1 MGTANRLLKSFNFE
15 LEVEKI
21 IGLSGE
27 SADATTMAE
36 AAVSET
42 TPEIRTSEWL
52 LAGALLLVF
61 LPALIAL
68 IGTWTSIDYYSHGFL
83 VPLVAYWAAA
93 RSGVRF
99 SILQHRDRRAVV
111 AAIAVVLFY
120 AVGLA
125 SGSVSLQGLAL
136 VAAVANCAFYLGGN
150 QGVRVLA
157 FPLAFLVFM
166 VPLPQDWL
174 TPLIVDLQLLVSST
188 AVDLLGWAGS
198 AVVRSGNVIQLPA
211 GDSLFVAEA
220 CSGITSLVTLTPLAI
235 VLAYFTENT
244 LARRLTIIFA
254 VVPAAMLGNL
264 LRVIVTV
271 LAAERY
277 GAEAA
282 TGNWLHESAGLFTFT
297 LACFAL
303 IGVGALLRRFA
314 PARA

>member
-1 MGTANRLLKSFNFE
+1 MARNFNFD
-15 LEVEKI
+15 LEANESI
-21 IGLSGE
+21 DLSSE
-27 SADATTMAE
+27 SVDTPPLAE
-36 AAVSET
+36 GAVSERA
-42 TPEIRTSEWL
+42 PEIRISEWL
-52 LAGALLLVF
+52 LAGALVAAF

-68 IGTWTSIDYYSHGFL
+68 VGVWTSVDYYSHGFL

-93 RSGVRF
+93 RSRVRF
-99 SILQHRDRRAVV
+99 AIVKNRDRRAVV
-111 AAIAVVLFY
+111 AAIAVVFLY
-120 AVGLA
+120 AMGLA

-136 VAAVANCAFYLGGN
+136 VAAVASCALYLGGSR
-150 QGVRVLA
+150 GLRVLA

-166 VPLPQDWL
+166 VPLPADWL
-174 TPLIVDLQLLVSST
+174 NPVIIELQLLVSST
-188 AVDLLGWAGS
+188 AVELLGWFGS
-198 AVVRSGNVIQLPA
+198 AVGRSGNVIELPA

-244 LARRLTIIFA
+244 LVRRLTIIVA
-254 VVPAAMLGNL
+254 VVPAAMLANL

-282 TGNWLHESAGLFTFT
+282 TGNWLHESAGLFTFV
-297 LACFAL
+297 LACLAL
-303 IGVGALLRRFA
+303 IGLGALMRRLA